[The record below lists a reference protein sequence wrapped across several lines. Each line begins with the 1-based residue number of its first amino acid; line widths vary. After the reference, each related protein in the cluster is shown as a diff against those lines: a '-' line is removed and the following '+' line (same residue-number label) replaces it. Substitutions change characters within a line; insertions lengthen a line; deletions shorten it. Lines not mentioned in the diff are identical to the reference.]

1 MNALTDFHIE
11 RLIIRHCM
19 ATEGTADAVYALE
32 VAKLK
37 DFIRN
42 GTPTQAGR
50 IIASLMEANE
60 RVDEFKIRQISERL
74 DADDQEANSQSHTK
88 F

>member
-1 MNALTDFHIE
+1 MNALTDFHVE

-19 ATEGTADAVYALE
+19 ITEGTADAEYAMQ

-50 IIASLMEANE
+50 IIATLMEANE
-60 RVDEFKIRQISERL
+60 EVDEFKIKQISERL
-74 DADDQEANSQSHTK
+74 DSDDQEANHQPQ
-88 F
+88 

>member
-1 MNALTDFHIE
+1 MTSLSDFQAE
-11 RLIIRHCM
+11 QLILRHCM
-19 ATEGTADAVYALE
+19 ATEGTADAEYAMQ

-50 IIASLMEANE
+50 IIATLMEANE
-60 RVDEFKIRQISERL
+60 EVDEFKIRQIRERL
-74 DADDQEANSQSHTK
+74 VNHKAGE
-88 F
+88 

>member
-1 MNALTDFHIE
+1 MNALTDFHVE

-19 ATEGTADAVYALE
+19 TTEGTTDAEYAMQ

-42 GTPTQAGR
+42 GTPTQARR
-50 IIASLMEANE
+50 IIATLMEANE
-60 RVDEFKIRQISERL
+60 EVDEFKIKQISERL
-74 DADDQEANSQSHTK
+74 DADDQEANHQPQ
-88 F
+88 

>member
-1 MNALTDFHIE
+1 MNALTDFHVE

-19 ATEGTADAVYALE
+19 TTEGTTDAEYAMQ

-50 IIASLMEANE
+50 IIATLMEANE
-60 RVDEFKIRQISERL
+60 EVDEFKIKQISERL
-74 DADDQEANSQSHTK
+74 EADDQEAKHQPR
-88 F
+88 

>member
-1 MNALTDFHIE
+1 MNALTDFQVE

-19 ATEGTADAVYALE
+19 TTEGTTDAEYAMQ

-50 IIASLMEANE
+50 IIATLMEANE
-60 RVDEFKIRQISERL
+60 EVDEFKIKQISERL
-74 DADDQEANSQSHTK
+74 DADDQKAKHQPQ
-88 F
+88 

>member
-1 MNALTDFHIE
+1 MTSLTDFHAE
-11 RLIIRHCM
+11 QLILRHCM
-19 ATEGTADAVYALE
+19 ATEGTADAEYAMQ

-50 IIASLMEANE
+50 ILATLME
-60 RVDEFKIRQISERL
+60 VDEFKIRQISERL
-74 DADDQEANSQSHTK
+74 DADDHEANR
-88 F
+88 

>member
-1 MNALTDFHIE
+1 MNALTDFHVE

-19 ATEGTADAVYALE
+19 ATEGTADVEYAMQ
-32 VAKLK
+32 VAKLE

-50 IIASLMEANE
+50 ILATLMEANE
-60 RVDEFKIRQISERL
+60 EVDEFKIRQISERL
-74 DADDQEANSQSHTK
+74 DADDHEANR
-88 F
+88 

>member
-1 MNALTDFHIE
+1 
-11 RLIIRHCM
+11 M
-19 ATEGTADAVYALE
+19 ATEGTADAEYAMQ

-50 IIASLMEANE
+50 IIATLMEANE
-60 RVDEFKIRQISERL
+60 EVDEFKIRQIRERL
-74 DADDQEANSQSHTK
+74 VNHKAGEWSLWIMLST
-88 F
+88 